1 MKSFFTRKSLA
12 VVSAFFVASIVTS
25 CHDEEVANI
34 EELSYRHGYERN
46 FVKTFGEID
55 PNQSWDFSRYAQK
68 NRYYTDVTRAVTVP
82 ESFLKLTDGFYYV
95 SDDMH
100 KYLQSVALEHQGNGT
115 GGAEHKPVI
124 PDEYVHSFV
133 FSADPDDIVQMAPIY
148 YGQTTGVR
156 FDFYMCVVQ
165 EDGTEANYRLWNSF
179 DTGLWSKGNGQN
191 DSYTE
196 LSIGEGG
203 GTGGTW
209 HSGGVRSEPF
219 LIDFSQYGVTQPN
232 TLVYFYLYIEHEQ
245 NGAAEY
251 HERQTSLSTPP
262 QIVVIDVP
270 TEFIFNG
277 EEVSLEEEHGGYS
290 TMVLGCEY
298 ANPKQNHK
306 DMDYND
312 IIFVMCGYTP
322 NVVRDETESNVYV
335 RKRYLIEDLF
345 DYDYDFNDIVV
356 DLTQLTTQK
365 FDIVNGGTDNVGQD
379 PTKPTLVPKTDEDG
393 NVIPPVVTQW
403 ATIQWL
409 CGTLP
414 FQIGI
419 GDYTFNQVT
428 DPTNKTQTL
437 AQLNGTSTSTSTTPS
452 TGYTTGI
459 DPIFTVNFSQTAT
472 GDLPANPWI
481 PANNNITASI
491 WTKGTDPTVPAD
503 GGSITGVWKSN
514 FPASGEVPYIIAV
527 DQDQN
532 WTKERQNI
540 AEIIPDFNQHQGD
553 MSKE

>member
-1 MKSFFTRKSLA
+1 MKSLFTRKSLA
-12 VVSAFFVASIVTS
+12 VVSAFFVAITVTS

-34 EELSYRHGYERN
+34 EELSYRHGYEYN
-46 FVKTFGEID
+46 FVKTFGEIS
-55 PNQSWDFSRYAQK
+55 PNQTWDFSRYAQK
-68 NRYYTDVTRAVTVP
+68 ERYNTTLTRAITVP
-82 ESFLKLTDGFYYV
+82 ASFLYLEDGTYYYV
-95 SDDMH
+95 SNDMH
-100 KYLQSVALEHQGNGT
+100 KYLQSVALEHQGNG
-115 GGAEHKPVI
+115 GGGNKPVI
-124 PDEYVHSFV
+124 SDEYIHSFV
-133 FSADPDDIVQMAPIY
+133 FSADPDDIVQMTPIY

-165 EDGTEANYRLWNSF
+165 EDGTEANYRLWHSLG
-179 DTGLWSKGNGQN
+179 DTRLWTKGQGNG
-191 DSYTE
+191 DYTK

-209 HSGGVRSEPF
+209 HSGNVRSEPF
-219 LIDFSQYGVTQPN
+219 WIDFSEYGVTKPN

-245 NGAAEY
+245 HGAADY

-270 TEFIFNG
+270 AEFLYN
-277 EEVSLEEEHGGYS
+277 EVEYSLEQEHGGYS

-298 ANPKQNHK
+298 ANPSQNHK

-312 IIFVMCGYTP
+312 IIFLMCGYTP
-322 NVVRDETESNVYV
+322 NVVRDETESSVYV

-356 DLTQLTTQK
+356 DLTQLTKQT
-365 FDIVNGGTDNVGQD
+365 FEIVNNGQD
-379 PTKPTLVPKTDEDG
+379 EVGHDPTQPTLVPKTDEEG
-393 NVIPPVVTQW
+393 NVIPPVITQE

-452 TGYTTGI
+452 TGFTTGI
-459 DPIFTVNFSQTAT
+459 EPSFTVNFSQTET
-472 GDLPANPWI
+472 GDLPANPWN
-481 PANNNITASI
+481 PATNNISAYI
-491 WTKGTDPTVPAD
+491 WTKGTDPTASAD
-503 GGSITGVWKSN
+503 GGSQSGVWKSE
-514 FPASGEVPYIIAV
+514 FPAAGEVPYIIAV

-532 WTKERQNI
+532 WTKEFQNI